1 MSAIKNTISFPS
13 APELVHRSLSQ
24 DSVASSSSSEGIQT
38 PTSESGHSFDDKF
51 GGECGLTVQQLVDFI
66 KYTLLN
72 DPPLLNDGK
81 GFLTIRMNELEVE
94 SLFNALYLESASH
107 SLSSCLL
114 YRRQTADHLPP
125 FEQGLECT
133 RKLVNYSRFRDGLPK
148 YTITKSNHKKNE
160 EKDLPPLV
168 RNFGSLCL
176 QQFPEFSPRPFVH
189 DSDSEDGDRDEDEDK
204 EKCGSGKDILYI

>member
-1 MSAIKNTISFPS
+1 MSVIKNTISFPS

-24 DSVASSSSSEGIQT
+24 DSVASSSGSEGIQT
-38 PTSESGHSFDDKF
+38 PTSESGHSFGDKF
-51 GGECGLTVQQLVDFI
+51 GGEHGLTVQQLVDFI

-94 SLFNALYLESASH
+94 SLFNALYLES
-107 SLSSCLL
+107 
-114 YRRQTADHLPP
+114 
-125 FEQGLECT
+125 GLECT